1 GSFVALRTAT
11 RRAPRAGGR
20 ALRGEGER
28 GVAQDDPG
36 SRMPDRGA
44 VEHFSRFAGAYAA
57 YRPSYPAGLFAW
69 LGDTAPARALA
80 WDCGAGS
87 GQATRGLAERFAC
100 VVATDAS
107 RAQIGSAVRAPGV
120 SAWAA
125 TAERSAIRTGRVDL
139 IAVAQA
145 LHWFDLPSFYDEARR
160 VLRPGGVLA
169 AWTYADAR
177 VEGPPAP
184 VLDAF
189 ADEVRPYWPPERGLV
204 DSGYRGIAFPFA
216 ELAVP
221 AFAMTADWT
230 LDELVGYLGTWS
242 AVGAYRTAR
251 GADPLPGLRAM
262 FAEPWGDPA
271 ARRRVAWKLAVRA
284 GRI

>member
-1 GSFVALRTAT
+1 M
-11 RRAPRAGGR
+11 
-20 ALRGEGER
+20 
-28 GVAQDDPG
+28 QH
-36 SRMPDRGA
+36 RGA
-44 VEHFSRFAGAYAA
+44 VEHFSSVAGAYAA
-57 YRPSYPAGLFAW
+57 YRPSYPAELFGW
-69 LGDTAPARALA
+69 LAEVAPAPALA

-87 GQATRGLAERFAC
+87 GQGTRGLAERFAH

-145 LHWFDLPSFYDEARR
+145 LHWFDLPAFYDEARR

-169 AWTYADAR
+169 AWTYADPR

-189 ADEVRPYWPPERGLV
+189 ADEVRPYWPPQRGLV
-204 DSGYRGIAFPFA
+204 DSGYRGIPFPFA
-216 ELAVP
+216 EVAVP
-221 AFAMTADWT
+221 AFGMAADWT

-242 AVGAYRTAR
+242 AVGAYRTLR
-251 GADPLPGLRAM
+251 ETDPLPGLRAT
-262 FAEPWGDPA
+262 FAEPWGNPA
-271 ARRRVAWKLAVRA
+271 TRRRVVWTLSVRA
-284 GRI
+284 GRV